1 MIMTSDSL
9 YSRSLAAARRDCN
22 TGNPL
27 REFFVYVAALWNGAV
42 TRGYSIFYRIGNRN
56 SLVLRDSEI
65 WQFAFPIFVA
75 SNNCARDRFK
85 EAGT

>member
-9 YSRSLAAARRDCN
+9 FSRSLAAARWDHN

-27 REFFVYVAALWNGAV
+27 CDFFAHIPALWNGAV
-42 TRGYSIFYRIGNRN
+42 TRRYSIFYRIGNCN

-65 WQFAFPIFVA
+65 WQFAFPTFVA

>member
-9 YSRSLAAARRDCN
+9 YTRSLAAARRDHN
-22 TGNPL
+22 TGIPL
-27 REFFVYVAALWNGAV
+27 REFFAYVPALWNGAV
-42 TRGYSIFYRIGNRN
+42 TRGYSIFYRIGNCN
-56 SLVLRDSEI
+56 NLVLRDSEI

>member
-1 MIMTSDSL
+1 MIMISDSS
-9 YSRSLAAARRDCN
+9 YSRSLAAARCDHN

-27 REFFVYVAALWNGAV
+27 REFFVYIPTLWNGAV
-42 TRGYSIFYRIGNRN
+42 TLGYSIFYTIGNCN
-56 SLVLRDSEI
+56 NLVLRDSEI
-65 WQFAFPIFVA
+65 WQFAFPTFVA

>member
-9 YSRSLAAARRDCN
+9 YTRSLAAARWDHN
-22 TGNPL
+22 TSNPL
-27 REFFVYVAALWNGAV
+27 REFFAMFPRFGTVRFPADIPFFF
-42 TRGYSIFYRIGNRN
+42 TIGNGN
-56 SLVLRDSEI
+56 NLVLRDSEI

>member
-9 YSRSLAAARRDCN
+9 YSRSLAAARSHN
-22 TGNPL
+22 TGNLL
-27 REFFVYVAALWNGAV
+27 REFFAYIPRALERAAI
-42 TRGYSIFYRIGNRN
+42 RRHSIFYTVGNCN
-56 SLVLRDSEI
+56 NLVLRDSEI

>member
-9 YSRSLAAARRDCN
+9 YSRSLAAARWDHN
-22 TGNPL
+22 IGNPL
-27 REFFVYVAALWNGAV
+27 REFFAYVPALWNGAV
-42 TRGYSIFYRIGNRN
+42 TRGYSIFYRIGNCN
-56 SLVLRDSEI
+56 SLVLRVSEI

>member
-1 MIMTSDSL
+1 MTSDSL
-9 YSRSLAAARRDCN
+9 YTRSLAAARCDCN

-27 REFFVYVAALWNGAV
+27 REFFTYVPALWNAAV
-42 TRGYSIFYRIGNRN
+42 TGGYSIFYRIDNCN
-56 SLVLRDSEI
+56 NLVLRDSEI

-75 SNNCARDRFK
+75 SNNCAGDRFK

>member
-1 MIMTSDSL
+1 MIMTSDPL
-9 YSRSLAAARRDCN
+9 YSRSLAAARCDCN

-27 REFFVYVAALWNGAV
+27 RASFAYVAALWNGAV
-42 TRGYSIFYRIGNRN
+42 TRGYTIFYRIGNCN
-56 SLVLRDSEI
+56 SLVLRDSAI
-65 WQFAFPIFVA
+65 WQFAFPTFVA

>member
-1 MIMTSDSL
+1 MIMVSDSL
-9 YSRSLAAARRDCN
+9 YNRSLAAARWDHN
-22 TGNPL
+22 TGNPR
-27 REFFVYVAALWNGAV
+27 REFFAYVRAVWSGAV
-42 TRGYSIFYRIGNRN
+42 PRRYSIFSTIGNGN
-56 SLVLRDSEI
+56 NLVLRDSEI